1 MKKWT
6 KWLIV
11 GLVAVVAVG
20 GFYLLRAR
28 RERSAALQAQAAI
41 ATAVAKKGNLAVTV
55 TGTAN
60 IVAHDKRT
68 VRPTVA
74 GQVAE
79 VKVDDGK
86 PVKKGDE
93 VIVLSNDQLVRSL
106 EQAGLDLDSAKSRLD
121 QMRSPSG
128 VDISSA
134 QAKLAQA
141 QAQLDSR
148 RQDVQK
154 LSAAAPVTGRISAV
168 RANPGDTVAAGQTI
182 VTMVDD
188 SEVLAIS
195 QVAQSDISK
204 VAIGQKATVTFGTE
218 LPSAEGMVVS
228 INPEAA
234 ASGKGAVVPV
244 SIRLPNPNG
253 VYRTGLMANVSI
265 KINAGETLYAAA
277 TISPNARYDIKA
289 ETGGTVEAL
298 NASAGDTVERGKVLV
313 KLSNSNLA
321 SAVAVAESDVQVLK
335 DALDHLKSGL
345 APAVTETD
353 VKQQESKIRQAEL
366 TRQNRAQDV
375 EALNVR
381 SPVDGLIVSRA
392 VSAGDPV
399 GTNANLF
406 IVADYSKMNMVIPVD
421 ELDIT
426 HIQIGQK
433 ATVLVDALPDQ
444 EFTAEVTKIAAE
456 GTVREGVATYDVTLT
471 MKDTKALKG
480 SMTGNASIVVA
491 QKDNVLLVPSEAITT
506 TTGGRKRVTIL
517 KAGKPVPT
525 NVRTGL
531 SNDASTEIIAGVEEG
546 DTLIISSLDRRGS
559 GMQMPM
565 MGPR

>member
-86 PVKKGDE
+86 PVKKGDV